1 MNKRIGTLRALAA
14 MVALSAA
21 FLAAT
26 GCESLAEAM
35 KPTAVERVAYK
46 PEAKPAWKG
55 QTIFIDF
62 DVNTNVWG
70 SEVASELSFNIR
82 DTLVEKVVEDKIF
95 HVQDKN
101 TGAKYM
107 YRIWI
112 VIADPVIT
120 ASRNGV
126 IQGISATFRIKTYDK
141 KGNLVT
147 AKTREERY
155 KAPAFTVA
163 TGDSQRKLLNDFA
176 HNAAEG
182 IRQTMYESL
191 K

>member
-1 MNKRIGTLRALAA
+1 MIKKMSALRT
-14 MVALSAA
+14 
-21 FLAAT
+21 LAAT
-26 GCESLAEAM
+26 TLAAVACLAVSGCESLGEAM
-35 KPTAVERVAYK
+35 KPTAVERVTYK
-46 PEAKPAWKG
+46 PVAKPEWKD

-62 DVNTNVWG
+62 DVNTNIWG
-70 SEVASELSFNIR
+70 SEVASSLSLNIR
-82 DTLVEKVVEDKIF
+82 DKLIEGTVEDKIF
-95 HVQDKN
+95 HVQDQN
-101 TGAKYM
+101 TGAKYL

-120 ASRNGV
+120 VSANGV
-126 IQGISATFRIKTYDK
+126 IQGISATFRIKSYDK

-155 KAPAFTVA
+155 KAPSFTVA
-163 TGDSQRKLLNDFA
+163 SGDSQRKLLDDFA

-191 K
+191 N